1 MIRLRRSVVVVGSTL
16 VIAVAVG
23 CASGAGAASKATVS
37 PCGTAQLPAWS
48 PDGTQI
54 AWYGHR
60 WPRPDTHHSGGDA
73 VLRAICV
80 SDVDGKHLH
89 RLPHTLCSERCSHEL
104 SDPPDQLYWVKPSL
118 LLYGNDFGIGAIPVG
133 QSPKLLGKKPP
144 EPFSTETN
152 GDRVAAGAVSSC
164 TRTGCAG
171 PVKTLSVPSGSVVG
185 KAGGTKVINTE
196 PSLSPD
202 GTQVAFARFPAN
214 DSGKRLGIWTAS
226 ADGSHLKRLMRGGGN
241 PLWSPSGNRIA
252 YLAGPYPSALRL
264 LASQG
269 GASMT
274 LLRKGIGALFA
285 WSPDGNRIAF
295 ADGNGKL
302 AVIDVTTKKVRKLL
316 KLRPPWGPSTI
327 AWSPDSTQM
336 LVVWRPPAHS
346 KCPSGLWRVPING
359 ATPHLVHGC

>member
-1 MIRLRRSVVVVGSTL
+1 MIRPGRWVAVVGSAL

-23 CASGAGAASKATVS
+23 CASGAGAASKSAVS
-37 PCGTAQLPAWS
+37 PCGTATFPAWS

-60 WPRPDTHHSGGDA
+60 WPLPTLHHRGASYT

-80 SDVDGKHLH
+80 MDANGKNIH
-89 RLPHTLCSERCSHEL
+89 RVPHTVCSQHCTNNMSEPL
-104 SDPPDQLYWVKPSL
+104 DQLYWRGTG
-118 LLYGNDFGIGAIPVG
+118 LLYGNDFGTFAIPPG
-133 QSPKLLGKKPP
+133 QKPKLLGKKPP
-144 EPFSTETN
+144 EPFSVDSA
-152 GDRVAAGAVSSC
+152 GDRVAAGAYSSC
-164 TRTGCAG
+164 TNTGCAW
-171 PVKTLSVPSGSVVG
+171 PVKVFGVPSGSVVG

-196 PSLSPD
+196 PSLSPS
-202 GTQVAFARFPAN
+202 GTQVVFARFPAG

-226 ADGSHLKRLMRGGGN
+226 ADGSHLKRLVRGGGN
-241 PLWSPSGNRIA
+241 PLWSPSGGRIV
-252 YLAGPYPSALRL
+252 YLAGAYPSALRL
-264 LASQG
+264 TSTQG
-269 GASMT
+269 GASTT

-285 WSPDGNRIAF
+285 WSPDGDYIAF

-302 AVIDVTTKKVRKLL
+302 AVLDVTTKKVRKLL
-316 KLRPPWGPSTI
+316 TLRPPWGPSSI

-359 ATPHLVHGC
+359 AKPHLVHGC